1 MKNKNDDT
9 FQVSKVLGHCYGGP
23 LIIPEKI
30 STLEEAQ
37 REELKVKEQNDAGA
51 LYLIQQ
57 SLANTIFPR
66 IIGASTTKHA
76 GDVL

>member
-1 MKNKNDDT
+1 MMTLFNSRKFWDIA
-9 FQVSKVLGHCYGGP
+9 VEG
-23 LIIPEKI
+23 LIIPENI

-37 REELKVKEQNDAGA
+37 HEELKVKEQKDAGA

-76 GDVL
+76 